1 MQFMLADLNRIKTW
15 SDSVDWNELTKGD
28 SGGAASGYGE
38 LLGLGGWRLAQ
49 RRWRHGRRK
58 QHGDAEV
65 ASADAS
71 AQTANQRFHRLIHAS
86 AQTEKMRRRVPF
98 GRRCHLHPSNQIIS
112 HHRYITS
119 WLQLFITPINDQ
131 STTNQ
136 RPIIRPFHRSRG
148 DSIIAPSSI
157 HAVETTIESTEPD
170 WQLKMQPAAPN
181 PIEYWNWKELQIPLH
196 EKLVSK
202 VSTPQWE
209 PEWMR
214 TINAISLKWTN
225 GFDSITNIE
234 TIQLPWPLYCC
245 TVALY
250 S

>member
-119 WLQLFITPINDQ
+119 WLQSFITPINDQ
-131 STTNQ
+131 STTNHPTVPPIERRLDY
-136 RPIIRPFHRSRG
+136 RPIFNSRG
-148 DSIIAPSSI
+148 WNNNRINRTRL
-157 HAVETTIESTEPD
+157 AVENATSCSKSNRILKLKRVANSFTRKTRFES
-170 WQLKMQPAAPN
+170 
-181 PIEYWNWKELQIPLH
+181 
-196 EKLVSK
+196 
-202 VSTPQWE
+202 
-209 PEWMR
+209 
-214 TINAISLKWTN
+214 
-225 GFDSITNIE
+225 FDSTMRARMNENDKRYLTQMNKWIWFDYEHRNDSTAMAVI
-234 TIQLPWPLYCC
+234 LLYCC
-245 TVALY
+245 TL
-250 S
+250 

>member
-119 WLQLFITPINDQ
+119 WLQSFITPINDQ

-136 RPIIRPFHRSRG
+136 RPINDQSSDRSTDREATRL
-148 DSIIAPSSI
+148 SP
-157 HAVETTIESTEPD
+157 HLQFTR
-170 WQLKMQPAAPN
+170 LKQQSNQQN
-181 PIEYWNWKELQIPLH
+181 PIGSWKCNQLLQIQ
-196 EKLVSK
+196 S
-202 VSTPQWE
+202 
-209 PEWMR
+209 
-214 TINAISLKWTN
+214 
-225 GFDSITNIE
+225 NIE
-234 TIQLPWPLYCC
+234 TEKSCKFLY
-245 TVALY
+245 TKNSFRKFRLHNE
-250 S
+250 SQNEWER